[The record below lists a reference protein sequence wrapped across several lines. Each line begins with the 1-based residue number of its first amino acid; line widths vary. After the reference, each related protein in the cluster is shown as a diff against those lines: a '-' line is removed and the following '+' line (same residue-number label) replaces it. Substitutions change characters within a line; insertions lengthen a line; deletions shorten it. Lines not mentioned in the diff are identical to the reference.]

1 MQKRFLMAPAARL
14 RPYRHGSCYEKGPVD
29 VRTTYTETLSC
40 AAATIGGTDRLAKF
54 LNVSRKRLLG
64 WLAGE
69 EAPPNQVFLD
79 ALDVIADGPYASPE
93 RRRVRVAVLKGDG
106 S

>member
-1 MQKRFLMAPAARL
+1 M
-14 RPYRHGSCYEKGPVD
+14 D
-29 VRTTYTETLSC
+29 VRNRYTETLAY

-54 LNVSRKRLLG
+54 LNVSRPRLVS

-79 ALDVIADGPYASPE
+79 ALDVIADGPYASPD
-93 RRRVRVAVLKGDG
+93 RRRVRVGVVGREA
-106 S
+106 

>member
-1 MQKRFLMAPAARL
+1 M
-14 RPYRHGSCYEKGPVD
+14 D
-29 VRTTYTETLSC
+29 VRTTYTETLAC
-40 AAATIGGTDRLAKF
+40 AAATIGGTDRLASF
-54 LNVSRKRLLG
+54 LNVSRKRLVR

-93 RRRVRVAVLKGDG
+93 RRRVRVAVLEREPSSG
-106 S
+106 

>member
-1 MQKRFLMAPAARL
+1 M
-14 RPYRHGSCYEKGPVD
+14 D
-29 VRTTYTETLSC
+29 VRTRYTETLAC
-40 AAATIGGTDRLAKF
+40 AAATIGGATRLAQF
-54 LNVSRKRLLG
+54 LNVSRSRLMG

-93 RRRVRVAVLKGDG
+93 RRRPRVAVLDRDKP
-106 S
+106 